1 MRQILFRGKALE
13 EKPGVKIGEWVYG
26 SLVKRANREIY
37 IYDYEMNEEIKVNP
51 DTVKEGTGIYCLK
64 DGRKTEIFED
74 DILAIKNKIHGF
86 TSIVTGIVCW
96 DKEEAGFY
104 IELEDDFLKMTDIP
118 SDTEIIGEYS
128 FIQ

>member
-1 MRQILFRGKALE
+1 MREILFRGKD
-13 EKPGVKIGEWVYG
+13 KDNNWVYG
-26 SLVKRANREIY
+26 SLVKRANGKIY
-37 IYDYEMNEEIKVNP
+37 IYNYEIDEEIKVNP
-51 DTVKEGTGIYCLK
+51 DTVGEGTGIYCLK
-64 DGRKTEIFED
+64 DGRKTEIFEN

-96 DKEEAGFY
+96 DEEEAGFY

-128 FIQ
+128 FERFIQ